1 MMKLC
6 LWFTLMFV
14 SPEPIYVAYGDT
26 ITVSAKS
33 CDDLQL
39 LARLVYCEAGN
50 QPMVGKLAVA
60 QVVVNRQKY
69 FSKLGV
75 KTSLRSVILSK
86 GQFDG
91 IKTKYF
97 HQEPTVECYDA
108 AFKVLVMEEKVLPET
123 VLYFANEKIA
133 TDKKWLRTV
142 QNLKVITYYD
152 HTFYD
157 SKQALR
163 LYAAL

>member
-1 MMKLC
+1 
-6 LWFTLMFV
+6 
-14 SPEPIYVAYGDT
+14 
-26 ITVSAKS
+26 
-33 CDDLQL
+33 
-39 LARLVYCEAGN
+39 
-50 QPMVGKLAVA
+50 
-60 QVVVNRQKY
+60 
-69 FSKLGV
+69 
-75 KTSLRSVILSK
+75 LSK